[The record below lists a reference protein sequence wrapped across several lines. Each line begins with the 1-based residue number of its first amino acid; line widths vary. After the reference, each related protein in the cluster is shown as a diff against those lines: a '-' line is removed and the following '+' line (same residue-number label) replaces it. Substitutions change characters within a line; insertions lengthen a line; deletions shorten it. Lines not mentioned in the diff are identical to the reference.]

1 MPAGAAGGTGRAT
14 EAADGG
20 AGGTGFCTAEAADS
34 LTFVQT
40 QYRMGRPARAASARR
55 PLMVRRPSWV
65 VDPFLIAGS
74 IAAATIG
81 VVMVYTATRGP
92 LLLAGTSPTYYLKR
106 QAIFV
111 VLGIA
116 VMGAVGFFD
125 YRKLEAF
132 GMAIYALSVLVLL
145 AVMVPHVG
153 SHSPLGSARWFNLG
167 PIQIQPSEFAVLGL
181 VIAVA
186 TYCARRPE
194 GLTWLDVVKVLVMGA
209 VPTSLVMVQ
218 PDLGTGIIMSVVL
231 FVMLSVAG
239 LPTRVL
245 IVLIVGAV
253 AMVALVLGAGILHHY
268 QILRITS
275 FLHQSTA
282 HPTGTLAGAVYN
294 LQQAKDAIGA
304 GGLFGTGIG
313 HGAATNLGYVPE
325 QQTDFIFTAV
335 GEQLGFVGAVGVLA
349 LLFFLAWRVL
359 RVGQLA
365 RDDFGRL
372 VCVGVFAFV
381 AFSTFQNAGM
391 TMGIMPITG
400 IPLPFISYGGTA
412 VIAFFVGIG
421 LGLSVYARRGG

>member
-1 MPAGAAGGTGRAT
+1 MQA
-14 EAADGG
+14 
-20 AGGTGFCTAEAADS
+20 
-34 LTFVQT
+34 
-40 QYRMGRPARAASARR
+40 QYRIGAKSSRPTVSARR
-55 PLMVRRPSWV
+55 PLMVRRPTVV
-65 VDPFLIAGS
+65 VDPFLIGGS
-74 IAAATIG
+74 ILAAVIG

-92 LLLAGTSPTYYLKR
+92 LLLVGTSPTHYLKR
-106 QAIFV
+106 QALFV
-111 VLGIA
+111 VLG
-116 VMGAVGFFD
+116 VVTMGVVGFFD

-132 GMAIYALSVLVLL
+132 GMAIYGLSLFVLL

-153 SHSPLGSARWFNLG
+153 THSPLGSARWFNLG

-186 TYCARRPE
+186 TYCSRRPE
-194 GLTWLDVVKVLVMGA
+194 GLTWRDVVKVLVLGG
-209 VPTSLVMVQ
+209 VPIGLVMIQ

-231 FVMLSVAG
+231 LVMLSVAG

-245 IVLIVGAV
+245 AVLLIGAV
-253 AMVALVLGAGILHHY
+253 AVVALVLGAGLLHHY
-268 QILRITS
+268 QVLRITS
-275 FLHQSTA
+275 FLHQSTK

-335 GEQLGFVGAVGVLA
+335 GEQLGFVGAIGVLG

-359 RVGQLA
+359 HIGQIA

-372 VCVGVFAFV
+372 LCAGVFAFI

-412 VIAFFVGIG
+412 VIAFFTSIG
-421 LGLSVYARRGG
+421 LALSVYARRGG

>member
-1 MPAGAAGGTGRAT
+1 
-14 EAADGG
+14 
-20 AGGTGFCTAEAADS
+20 
-34 LTFVQT
+34 
-40 QYRMGRPARAASARR
+40 MGRR
-55 PLMVRRPSWV
+55 PVVV
-65 VDPFLIAGS
+65 VDPFLVLGS
-74 IAAATIG
+74 IAAAAIG

-92 LLLAGTSPTYYLKR
+92 LLLAGTSPTHYLKR
-106 QAIFV
+106 QAVFV
-111 VLGIA
+111 VLGII
-116 VMGAVGFFD
+116 VMGAVGLFD

-132 GMAIYALSVLVLL
+132 GMAIYGLSVFVLL

-153 SHSPLGSARWFNLG
+153 THSPLGSARWFNLG

-181 VIAVA
+181 VVAVA
-186 TYCARRPE
+186 TYCSRRPE
-194 GLTWLDVVKVLVMGA
+194 GLTWLDVVKVLALGA
-209 VPTSLVMVQ
+209 VPIGLVMVQ

-231 FVMLSVAG
+231 LVMLSVAG

-245 IVLIVGAV
+245 VVLLLGAAGV
-253 AMVALVLGAGILHHY
+253 VALVLGAGLLHHY

-275 FLHQSTA
+275 FLHQSTR

-359 RVGQLA
+359 RVGLIA

-372 VCVGVFAFV
+372 VCAGVFAFI

-412 VIAFFVGIG
+412 VIAFFAGIG
-421 LGLSVYARRGG
+421 LALSVYGRRGG

>member
-1 MPAGAAGGTGRAT
+1 
-14 EAADGG
+14 
-20 AGGTGFCTAEAADS
+20 
-34 LTFVQT
+34 
-40 QYRMGRPARAASARR
+40 
-55 PLMVRRPSWV
+55 MVRRPTVV

-74 IAAATIG
+74 MMAAVIG

-92 LLLAGTSPTYYLKR
+92 LLQAGTSPTHYLKR
-106 QAIFV
+106 QALFV
-111 VLGIA
+111 VLGVVA
-116 VMGAVGFFD
+116 MGIMGLFD

-132 GMAIYALSVLVLL
+132 GMAIYGLSIFVLL

-153 SHSPLGSARWFNLG
+153 THSPLGSARWFNLG

-181 VIAVA
+181 VVAVA
-186 TYCARRPE
+186 TYCSRRPD
-194 GLTWLDVVKVLVMGA
+194 GLTWRDVVKVLVLGA
-209 VPTSLVMVQ
+209 VPIGLVMIQ

-231 FVMLSVAG
+231 LVMLSVAG

-245 IVLIVGAV
+245 IVLLIGAAGV
-253 AMVALVLGAGILHHY
+253 VALVLAGGLLHHY

-275 FLHQSTA
+275 FLHQSTT

-304 GGLFGTGIG
+304 GGLLGTGLG

-335 GEQLGFVGAVGVLA
+335 GEQLGFVGAVGVLG

-372 VCVGVFAFV
+372 LCAGVFAFI

-412 VIAFFVGIG
+412 VIAFFTGIG
-421 LGLSVYARRGG
+421 LALSVYARRGG